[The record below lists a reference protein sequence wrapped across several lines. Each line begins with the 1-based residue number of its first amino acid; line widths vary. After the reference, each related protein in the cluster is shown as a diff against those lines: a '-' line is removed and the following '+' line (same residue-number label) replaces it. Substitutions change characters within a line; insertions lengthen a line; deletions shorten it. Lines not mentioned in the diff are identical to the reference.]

1 MEIEVG
7 AYTMVWGYRLRY
19 RIASGVGTGWL
30 TEVCGILPTAD
41 SDIASV
47 QDLNHKAVS
56 HEVSPIADRR
66 HRVASGHEL
75 CAVSGVHVTL
85 PIADSDIAS
94 TETNMPFKC
103 ISHVVAICDL
113 AIALSQ

>member
-1 MEIEVG
+1 
-7 AYTMVWGYRLRY
+7 MV
-19 RIASGVGTGWL
+19 
-30 TEVCGILPTAD
+30 P
-41 SDIASV
+41 
-47 QDLNHKAVS
+47 

-66 HRVASGHEL
+66 CRVASGHES

-94 TETNMPFKC
+94 AEIKMPFEC
-103 ISHVVAICDL
+103 IFHVVAICDL

>member
-1 MEIEVG
+1 
-7 AYTMVWGYRLRY
+7 MVWGYRLRY
-19 RIASGVGTGWL
+19 RIASGVGTGYL

-41 SDIASV
+41 SEIALGR
-47 QDLNHKAVS
+47 DLNHKAVS

-66 HRVASGHEL
+66 HRVASRHEL
-75 CAVSGVHVTL
+75 CAVGGVHVTL
-85 PIADSDIAS
+85 PIADSDITSA
-94 TETNMPFKC
+94 ETKMPFEC

>member
-1 MEIEVG
+1 MHIKWFG
-7 AYTMVWGYRLRY
+7 GYRLRY
-19 RIASGVGTGWL
+19 RIASGVGTGRL

-41 SDIASV
+41 SDIASGR
-47 QDLNHKAVS
+47 DLNREAVS

-85 PIADSDIAS
+85 PIVDSDIAS
-94 TETNMPFKC
+94 AETKIPFEC
-103 ISHVVAICDL
+103 ISDIVAICDL